1 MGWVG
6 QASAH
11 LGREG
16 GSETVMAGRPAG
28 WGDKWAVMCV
38 AQERRNPA
46 RLLLRIHTCATESE
60 GAGPSRSWRG
70 PSFSVSATPEC
81 MLPGPPA

>member
-11 LGREG
+11 LGHEG

-38 AQERRNPA
+38 AQERRNPT